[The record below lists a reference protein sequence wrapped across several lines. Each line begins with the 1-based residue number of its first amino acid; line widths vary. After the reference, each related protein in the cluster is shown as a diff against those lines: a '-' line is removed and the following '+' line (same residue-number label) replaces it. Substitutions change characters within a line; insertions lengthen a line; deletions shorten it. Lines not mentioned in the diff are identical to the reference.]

1 MTIYDLYIEG
11 ETVLLNI
18 NSEYIC
24 SQHIYPY
31 IPYGTDKENSL
42 NIIKS
47 FLSWQSI
54 PSFPCLT

>member
-1 MTIYDLYIEG
+1 MTIYDLYIER
-11 ETVLLNI
+11 ETVLPNI
-18 NSEYIC
+18 NSEYTY

-47 FLSWQSI
+47 FLSW
-54 PSFPCLT
+54 